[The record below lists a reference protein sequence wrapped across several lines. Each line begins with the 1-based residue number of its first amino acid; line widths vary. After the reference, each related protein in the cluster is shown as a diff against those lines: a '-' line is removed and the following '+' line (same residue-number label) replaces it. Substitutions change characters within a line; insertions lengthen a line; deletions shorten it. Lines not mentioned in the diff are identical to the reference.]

1 MSEDMTA
8 EPVQLSLGVT
18 LNDDATFENFY
29 AADEG
34 ASLVLESLAAA
45 ARGSGAS
52 DLESQSI
59 VIWGAPGCGLTH
71 LLQGACHLAYAE
83 KRSVQYLPLRDI
95 RGYSAEDICDGLDAT
110 KLVCL
115 DGLDL
120 ICGDPA
126 WEHALFHL
134 YNQLRDAGHSLVMA
148 SHTSPSSLPI
158 SLPDLKS
165 RILGSVVYQVHTL
178 GDEDKQAA
186 LILRAAARGLQ
197 MSVDVAKFIL
207 QRSSR
212 DMNDLFVL
220 LNRLDECSM
229 QQQRKLT
236 IPFVKEVLRL
246 K

>member
-8 EPVQLSLGVT
+8 EPMQLSLGVT

-34 ASLVLESLAAA
+34 ASLLLESLAST
-45 ARGSGAS
+45 ARDAGKEG
-52 DLESQSI
+52 QSM
-59 VIWGAPGCGLTH
+59 VIWGSQGCGLTH
-71 LLQGACHLAYAE
+71 LLQGACHLACAE
-83 KRSVQYLPLRDI
+83 KRSVQYLPLRAI
-95 RGYSAEDICDGLDAT
+95 SGYAAEDICDGLGAT
-110 KLVCL
+110 QLVCL

-120 ICGDPA
+120 ICGNPA
-126 WEHALFHL
+126 WEHARFHL

-148 SHTSPSSLPI
+148 SHVSPPLLPI
-158 SLPDLKS
+158 ALPDLKS
-165 RILGSVVYQVHTL
+165 RILGSVVFHVHSL
-178 GDEDKQAA
+178 EDDDKQAA
-186 LILRAAARGLQ
+186 LIMRAAARGLQ
-197 MSVDVAKFIL
+197 MSAEVAKFIL

-212 DMNDLFVL
+212 EMNNLFFL

>member
-1 MSEDMTA
+1 MTA
-8 EPVQLSLGVT
+8 EPMQLSLGVT

-34 ASLVLESLAAA
+34 ASLLLESLAST
-45 ARGSGAS
+45 ARDAGKT
-52 DLESQSI
+52 DLEGQSM
-59 VIWGAPGCGLTH
+59 VIWGTQGCGLTH
-71 LLQGACHLAYAE
+71 LLQGACHLACAE

-95 RGYSAEDICDGLDAT
+95 RGYAAEDICDGLGAT
-110 KLVCL
+110 QLVCL

-120 ICGDPA
+120 ICGNPA

-148 SHTSPSSLPI
+148 SHVSPPLLPI
-158 SLPDLKS
+158 ALPDLKS
-165 RILGSVVYQVHTL
+165 RILGSVVFHVHSL
-178 GDEDKQAA
+178 EDDDKQAA
-186 LILRAAARGLQ
+186 LIMRAAARGLQ
-197 MSVDVAKFIL
+197 MSAEVAKFIL

-212 DMNDLFVL
+212 EMNNLFFL